1 MSVAGVATD
10 RNVLVDELPNGRLLV
25 VPRSDHDLTI
35 ILPAFNEEQRLPWTL
50 SQLAAFLSDWD
61 ADWRV
66 LVVDDGSRDRTATL
80 TERFGPRFSTIRL
93 EQQGGKGRA
102 VRTAMLR
109 ATGRVAAFT
118 DADLPFDLSALQ
130 RGYEWIRGG
139 QCDVVFGARDL
150 AESRHLA
157 PRHFARQI
165 ATVVFRE
172 VVKCLISRQVTDT
185 QCGLKL
191 FSRRA
196 ALEIFSRATI
206 DGFAFDAEVVLLARR
221 LKLSFRRV
229 PVTLINDYASTLSL
243 RRHALP
249 MLMDVLRLRLRSW
262 FGRQQAPP
270 EFQYVGW
277 DGQSEDDP
285 RRLAA

>member
-1 MSVAGVATD
+1 MSVAGVAMD
-10 RNVLVDELPNGRLLV
+10 RTVVVDELPNGRPLV

-50 SQLAAFLSDWD
+50 SQIAASLSDWP

-66 LVVDDGSRDRTATL
+66 LVVDDGSRDRTPTL
-80 TERFGPRFSTIRL
+80 TEPFGPRFSTIRL
-93 EQQGGKGRA
+93 DQQGGKGRA

-109 ATGRVAAFT
+109 ATGRVVAFT
-118 DADLPFDLSALQ
+118 DADLPFDLGSLR

-139 QCDVVFGARDL
+139 QCDVVFGGRDL
-150 AESRHLA
+150 AESKHLA

-172 VVKCLISRQVTDT
+172 IVKCLIWRKVTDT

-196 ALEIFSRATI
+196 ALEIFSRATVN
-206 DGFAFDAEVVLLARR
+206 GFAFDAEVVLLARR
-221 LKLSFRRV
+221 LRLAFRRV

-249 MLMDVLRLRLRSW
+249 MLMDVLRLRLREW
-262 FGRQQAPP
+262 FGRRPAPP

-277 DGQSEDDP
+277 DGQFEDD
-285 RRLAA
+285 RKRIAA